1 MKITIWIHKSE
12 AISGNITKY
21 HTHGLPQT
29 SNWPDYVQV
38 QISQDEFARL
48 EDNNVEYVSEEEM
61 DKLEAKYGSEE
72 IPMIHERNPD
82 TGDVRSRPASWYVDQ
97 YNRNRDP
104 KDHITHKSQIK

>member
-21 HTHGLPQT
+21 HTHGIPQT

-38 QISQDEFARL
+38 QISQDEFAKL
-48 EDNNVEYVSEEEM
+48 EDNNIEYVSEEEM
-61 DKLEAKYGSEE
+61 DKLEVKYGSERV
-72 IPMIHERNPD
+72 PMIHERNPD
-82 TGDVRSRPASWYVDQ
+82 TGEIRSRVASWYVDQ

-104 KDHITHKSQIK
+104 KDHITDKSQIK

>member
-48 EDNNVEYVSEEEM
+48 EDNQLQFISEEEM
-61 DKLEAKYGSEE
+61 DELEKEVNE
-72 IPMIHERNPD
+72 KD
-82 TGDVRSRPASWYVDQ
+82 KWLVDQ
-97 YNRNRDP
+97 YNRNREP
-104 KDHITHKSQIK
+104 KDWIKDADEIPDILSYLLSNKKF

>member
-1 MKITIWIHKSE
+1 MKITIWVHKSE
-12 AISGNITKY
+12 AISGNITNY
-21 HTHGLPQT
+21 FTHGIPQT

-48 EDNNVEYVSEEEM
+48 EDK
-61 DKLEAKYGSEE
+61 D

-82 TGDVRSRPASWYVDQ
+82 TGEIKSRPASWYVDQ

-104 KDHITHKSQIK
+104 KDHITDIDEIEQNNQPFAD